1 MPSEKAVA
9 DVPNQRVLTISKQPT
24 DKTHLYTCNN
34 LEALGQAARALQTKG
49 GFKLYMYLAKN
60 QDKYNF
66 ALYSSDFLNW
76 SGMGIAAYNS
86 AFNELKEKGY
96 LIPKD
101 ASKEKE
107 TIFTFFDKSAKV
119 EAEETRTIIEN
130 PTEKVEEVKS
140 IQEQINDFKSS
151 Y

>member
-1 MPSEKAVA
+1 MPNEKAVA
-9 DVPNQRVLTISKQPT
+9 NVPNQRVLTISKQPT
-24 DKTHLYTCNN
+24 DKAHLYTCNN
-34 LEALGQAARALQTKG
+34 LEALGQAARALQSKG

-76 SGMGIAAYNS
+76 SGLGIAAYNS
-86 AFNELKEKGY
+86 AFKELIEKGY
-96 LIPKD
+96 LIPRD

-107 TIFTFFDKSAKV
+107 TIYTFYDKSAKV
-119 EAEETRTIIEN
+119 EEEETTIIIEN
-130 PTEKVEEVKS
+130 PTEKVEEMKS
-140 IQEQINDFKSS
+140 IQEIIKDFKAS